1 MKTEIQKTEQQSSS
15 DAIKYKISKIFSAA
29 DITSHTEKA
38 TILQPIVVEI
48 SSEKLT
54 NLQIADKNPK
64 SEAKLNNN

>member
-15 DAIKYKISKIFSAA
+15 DAIKYKISNSFSAA